1 MKRNIGLLINTQKQ
15 KAIDLANR
23 LIKWSKD
30 QNISFLL
37 PPHEASVL
45 GVPSLTDDQWHRS
58 VDFTIVIGG
67 DGTFLRASRYV
78 LDFSIPLYGINVG
91 HLGFLASGNEE
102 KAEQEIRMILE
113 GKHRIEER
121 HVLEGHIWRGKYL
134 KHTIYALN
142 DLVLAKGAFARL
154 IQVEVR
160 VGSTFF
166 AQLPTDGMIVATPTG
181 STAYSLS
188 AGGPIV
194 PPHVPCI
201 ILAPICAH
209 TLYSRPVIFGRND
222 RISLIPKGD
231 NRDLVLTQDGQLGYE
246 ILPSDR
252 IEISLSHEKAI
263 KIIML
268 QNRDYYDLLQEKL
281 NWGRGITYSDKE

>member
-15 KAIDLANR
+15 RAIDLANR
-23 LIKWSKD
+23 LLAWGRTKD
-30 QNISFLL
+30 ITFLL
-37 PPHEASVL
+37 PPHEASIL
-45 GVPSLTDDQWHRS
+45 GTQSLSDQQWHGS
-58 VDFTIVIGG
+58 VDFAIVIGG

-78 LDFSIPLYGINVG
+78 LDSSIPLYGINVG
-91 HLGFLASGNEE
+91 HLGFLASGDE
-102 KAEQEIRMILE
+102 KNAEQEILMILE

-121 HVLEGHIWRGKYL
+121 HVLKGKIWRNESL

-142 DLVLAKGAFARL
+142 DLVLTKGAFARL
-154 IQVEVR
+154 IQIEVR
-160 VGSTFF
+160 VEGTFF

-201 ILAPICAH
+201 VLSPICAH

-252 IEISLSHEKAI
+252 IEISLSHDKTI
-263 KIIML
+263 KVIML
-268 QNRDYYDLLQEKL
+268 QNKDYYDLLQEKL
-281 NWGRGITYSDKE
+281 NWGRGITYFDKE